1 MKNQTLKTLTNA
13 HAWIGLII
21 SFVLFI
27 VFVAGSIS
35 LFRENIETWE
45 KISLIGEHAPH
56 SKKVSYDTVM
66 AKLDAQY
73 QVDTHH
79 LFYLYEPTE
88 RNPFMQ
94 VYFAV
99 ELAEPHPET
108 GEDHKD
114 MYLLLDPVT
123 GDIIADANEFQYAN
137 FVYHLHYDLGIGR
150 IGLYFVGIITLF
162 FFVALLSG
170 VVIHWRKLF
179 KNFYQYRF
187 GKNKDKWLDAHN
199 LIGTMG
205 LPFHIMYAFTG
216 LVFNLVI
223 IYQISYALILYQG
236 SQEKVLQAAGFNEP
250 HIEEADKRMP
260 MQGID
265 ALYPRAMEELG
276 DVKLRLMMIEH
287 FGDENAVLVFM
298 GKSNDE
304 FSNEVDVRYTLK
316 DQQQIYITTDNY
328 DNNLRGGLATIA
340 SLHFGDFAGYGMR
353 IAFFILGLAT
363 AYVIITGN
371 LMWISKRA
379 KQKKQSKRSLTFV
392 TRLTSGA
399 FIGCMAA
406 IALGAVATKVIPLD
420 LAGRMTSIQAIVY
433 MSFFISIVAS
443 LSIKQQ
449 PMFCHYTLKLSGL
462 LYALAA
468 LLNIPSYLQFSGVL
482 SNMILV
488 DLVIVDVML
497 ISIGSLCWYGALKFA
512 KKTEQVQQDIRQPD
526 SELSTAP

>member
-1 MKNQTLKTLTNA
+1 MKSQTLKSLTNA

-27 VFVAGSIS
+27 VFIAGSIS
-35 LFRENIETWE
+35 LFRENLDTWE
-45 KISLIGEHAPH
+45 KVALIGEHAPH
-56 SKKVSYDTVM
+56 SQQVSYDTVM
-66 AKLDAQY
+66 AKLDEQY

-79 LFYLYEPTE
+79 IFYLYEPTE

-94 VYFAV
+94 AYFAV
-99 ELAEPHPET
+99 DLEEPHPET
-108 GEDHKD
+108 GEDHQD
-114 MYLLLDPVT
+114 MSLLLDPVT
-123 GDIIADANEFQYAN
+123 GDVIAPANSFQFAN

-187 GKNKDKWLDAHN
+187 GANKDKWLDAHN

-223 IYQISYALILYQG
+223 VYQISYALILYQG

-250 HIEEADKRMP
+250 HIEEADTRMA
-260 MQGID
+260 MTGID
-265 ALYPRAMEELG
+265 ELYVRAMEELG
-276 DVKLRLMMIEH
+276 DVTLRRMMIEH

-298 GKSNDE
+298 AKSNDE

-316 DQQQIYITTDNY
+316 DQKQIYITHDNY

-379 KQKKQSKRSLTFV
+379 KQKKQSQRSLAFV

-399 FIGCMAA
+399 FIGCMIA
-406 IALGAVATKVIPLD
+406 IALGAVAAKVLPID
-420 LAGRMTSIQAIVY
+420 LEDRMASIHTIVY
-433 MSFFISIVAS
+433 ASFFVCTVIS
-443 LSIKQQ
+443 LFIKQQ
-449 PMFCHYTLKLSGL
+449 PQFCQYTLKLSGL
-462 LYALAA
+462 VYALAA
-468 LLNIPSYLQFSGVL
+468 LANLPSYLQYGSVL
-482 SNMILV
+482 SNTVLV
-488 DLVIVDVML
+488 DLFIVDFMF
-497 ISIGSLCWYGALKFA
+497 ITIASLCWYSAQKFA
-512 KKTEQVQQDIRQPD
+512 KKTKQVQQDIDQVQG
-526 SELSTAP
+526 ELSTS